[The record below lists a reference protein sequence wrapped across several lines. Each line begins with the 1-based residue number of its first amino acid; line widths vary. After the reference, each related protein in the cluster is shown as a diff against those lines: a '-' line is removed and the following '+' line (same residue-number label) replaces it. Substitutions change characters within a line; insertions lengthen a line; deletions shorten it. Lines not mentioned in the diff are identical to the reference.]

1 MAYILLVDDQPYM
14 GEFLAEELADMG
26 HSLKC
31 VSDGDSLM
39 FEIEE
44 DSPDLVLLDLYING
58 FEGWNLLDRIKRHDS
73 RIPVIILTA
82 YDSFSGDPRL
92 DRAQGYVIKDF
103 ATDKLRSK
111 IAEVLRPSDCAG
123 LPGNKSLSQLRN
135 SEAEMAAHKRGKI
148 RVVLLAEDD
157 EDDVL
162 LIRDAF
168 AESGISIELHSV
180 LDGEELLEYLF
191 RRNKYEDSL
200 LSPEP
205 SLILLDLNM
214 PRKDGREAL
223 AEIKTHPVL
232 RQIPVV
238 VLTTSRESLDI
249 QQCYK
254 MGASS
259 YVAKPNSFNDLVD
272 VLKTVGK
279 YWLETVELPPSYPIV
294 RMESRMCD

>member
-1 MAYILLVDDQPYM
+1 
-14 GEFLAEELADMG
+14 
-26 HSLKC
+26 
-31 VSDGDSLM
+31 
-39 FEIEE
+39 
-44 DSPDLVLLDLYING
+44 
-58 FEGWNLLDRIKRHDS
+58 
-73 RIPVIILTA
+73 
-82 YDSFSGDPRL
+82 
-92 DRAQGYVIKDF
+92 
-103 ATDKLRSK
+103 
-111 IAEVLRPSDCAG
+111 
-123 LPGNKSLSQLRN
+123 
-135 SEAEMAAHKRGKI
+135 MAANKRTRL

-191 RRNKYEDSL
+191 RRSKYEDSH

-214 PRKDGREAL
+214 PRKDGREVL
-223 AEIKTHPVL
+223 AEIKAHPVL

-279 YWLETVELPPSYPIV
+279 YWLETVELPPSCPIMG
-294 RMESRMCD
+294 MESGICD